1 MKNLPLS
8 LALAAAV
15 GGFTLSRPADWSPRV
30 RRAYVLGSGAAVGT
44 GVALV
49 LRKGRRKGRELA
61 AAGTVD
67 LVTPFTA
74 GAGGDSAT
82 VPSYVAARTAESQ
95 TRRPEIAM
103 TGLAAL
109 MGVTVSGITAL
120 TLVLDEAVEMWLV
133 RRGVARPRRVMA
145 MAMALHSLVMDQV
158 MDSKDAKK
166 AAHQSS

>member
-8 LALAAAV
+8 LALAASV
-15 GGFTLSRPADWSPRV
+15 GAFTLSRPADWSPGL
-30 RRAYVLGSGAAVGT
+30 RRAYVLGSGAAAGAV
-44 GVALV
+44 VVLA

-82 VPSYVAARTAESQ
+82 VPSYVAAPTAGSRT
-95 TRRPEIAM
+95 RMPEIAL
-103 TGLAAL
+103 TGMAAL
-109 MGVTVSGITAL
+109 MGATVSGITAL
-120 TLVLDEAVEMWLV
+120 TLVLDEAVETWLV

-145 MAMALHSLVMDQV
+145 MAAALYSLVIDRV
-158 MDSKDAKK
+158 MDSQDAKDSK
-166 AAHQSS
+166 PSQ